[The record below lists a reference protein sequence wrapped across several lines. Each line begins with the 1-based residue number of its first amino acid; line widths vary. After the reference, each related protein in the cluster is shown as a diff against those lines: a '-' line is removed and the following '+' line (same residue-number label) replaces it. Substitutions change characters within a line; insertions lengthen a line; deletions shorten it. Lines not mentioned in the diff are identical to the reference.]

1 MSVAFR
7 RESDEEH
14 KEPRFE
20 LPIPPGPNL
29 VTQNGLAAITARL
42 AAIDALIAIA
52 TDDEQRLAL
61 KREYRYWSTRRST
74 AQLAPLAKG
83 DEVAFGCR
91 VTFQMAGK
99 TKTIGI
105 VGGDEADPATGRIA
119 FTAPLVVAML
129 GAAAGEFCDFAG
141 KERAIE
147 VVAVEAMA

>member
-20 LPIPPGPNL
+20 LPIPSGPNL
-29 VTQNGLAAITARL
+29 VTQNGLAAITAQL
-42 AAIDALIAIA
+42 AAIDAQVAIA

-61 KREYRYWSTRRST
+61 KREYRYWSTRQST
-74 AQLAPLAKG
+74 AQVAPLAKG

-91 VTFQMAGK
+91 VTYRLAGT
-99 TKTIGI
+99 TKVIAI
-105 VGGDEADPATGRIA
+105 VGGDEADPSAGRIA

-141 KERAIE
+141 TERAIE
-147 VVAVEAMA
+147 VVTVEAMA